1 MTATA
6 SEAKNFYWHCQ
17 VAATVAKLHK
27 NPATKANLRHALRLA
42 TLTVAGKNGIY
53 LASRKAYSE
62 KHLCGMD
69 WSACGLV
76 KEHVI
81 PISLLYGL
89 VRRELDNPAPRRW
102 ENYLDVPVDQN
113 RALWNIPLDWA
124 NTSEAVPDALLIA
137 KVIKE
142 STILAWIHQEDDMK
156 LRTGGYA
163 KRMPEDWDGQDP
175 LARYR
180 AAGIEVLELSG
191 SAKY

>member
-1 MTATA
+1 MK
-6 SEAKNFYWHCQ
+6 SGY
-17 VAATVAKLHK
+17 
-27 NPATKANLRHALRLA
+27 P
-42 TLTVAGKNGIY
+42 
-53 LASRKAYSE
+53 
-62 KHLCGMD
+62 
-69 WSACGLV
+69 
-76 KEHVI
+76 
-81 PISLLYGL
+81 
-89 VRRELDNPAPRRW
+89 
-102 ENYLDVPVDQN
+102 NYLDVPVDQN